1 MADFID
7 FEAVTDQNETFVI
20 ETDDEED
27 EESEVSD
34 IDSFIDDDKKVG
46 ENDETLQEEYELSL
60 AEVENFDD
68 FSNFCE
74 YSEDELGKVD
84 EFKNSNKR
92 LEKFEETLFPKSEEH
107 NSFPNS
113 ILYAVRFDDTKNI
126 DVCSDGEFEENI
138 ETIFN
143 KLHREKFEFELGN

>member
-7 FEAVTDQNETFVI
+7 FEAVTDQNETVVI

-34 IDSFIDDDKKVG
+34 IDSFI
-46 ENDETLQEEYELSL
+46 EEEYELSL

-107 NSFPNS
+107 TSFPNS

-143 KLHREKFEFELGN
+143 KLHREKFEFELDN

>member
-7 FEAVTDQNETFVI
+7 FEAVTDQNETVVI

-74 YSEDELGKVD
+74 YRKMS
-84 EFKNSNKR
+84 
-92 LEKFEETLFPKSEEH
+92 
-107 NSFPNS
+107 
-113 ILYAVRFDDTKNI
+113 
-126 DVCSDGEFEENI
+126 
-138 ETIFN
+138 
-143 KLHREKFEFELGN
+143 